1 MSSILTY
8 LTDCLCLEPTFAGKL
23 LRTSQLTADPPGVS
37 LENVKLS
44 VLVGPE
50 TAIPKGAL
58 VELTLPEGG
67 EVSFSGSA
75 VSTPPTCDLLGLSS
89 PQPLP
94 CKVEA
99 AGSTQKIT
107 WTTVDFIPRAS
118 SVQFEALSGFN
129 NPKTTEPTAT
139 FVLMIYED
147 ATK

>member
-1 MSSILTY
+1 M
-8 LTDCLCLEPTFAGKL
+8 
-23 LRTSQLTADPPGVS
+23 
-37 LENVKLS
+37 
-44 VLVGPE
+44 
-50 TAIPKGAL
+50 
-58 VELTLPEGG
+58 ELTLPEGG

-107 WTTVDFIPRAS
+107 WTTADLIPRAS